1 MGRIIPY
8 IMENKKCSKPPT
20 SNGFEPQPT
29 NMFYFHTSLDG
40 WTTNWAAR
48 HLQGP
53 QYVHVQMEL
62 HRQSVHMK
70 HTYHAEYRP
79 MLDLLKYET

>member
-40 WTTNWAAR
+40 
-48 HLQGP
+48 
-53 QYVHVQMEL
+53 
-62 HRQSVHMK
+62 
-70 HTYHAEYRP
+70 
-79 MLDLLKYET
+79 